1 MSSFLISITVYFV
14 IHSVLAD
21 GWLMRRVYHRWW
33 YRFFYVSQSCL
44 LLVPVVY
51 FFWKLPSE
59 PFFEPNLPV
68 RNILYIIWVSGFTFG
83 LYAVR
88 SYDNMSFLGL
98 TQFRAGLR
106 GEKVEYVKPK
116 LTRNGALAVVRHPY
130 YFVSL
135 VLIWSRPLLWKDL
148 WLNIVLTVYFL
159 IGTLNEERKLKKEFG
174 QEYLDYMKEVPALI
188 PFIKR
193 R

>member
-1 MSSFLISITVYFV
+1 
-14 IHSVLAD
+14 
-21 GWLMRRVYHRWW
+21 
-33 YRFFYVSQSCL
+33 
-44 LLVPVVY
+44 
-51 FFWKLPSE
+51 
-59 PFFEPNLPV
+59 
-68 RNILYIIWVSGFTFG
+68 
-83 LYAVR
+83 
-88 SYDNMSFLGL
+88 MSFLGL